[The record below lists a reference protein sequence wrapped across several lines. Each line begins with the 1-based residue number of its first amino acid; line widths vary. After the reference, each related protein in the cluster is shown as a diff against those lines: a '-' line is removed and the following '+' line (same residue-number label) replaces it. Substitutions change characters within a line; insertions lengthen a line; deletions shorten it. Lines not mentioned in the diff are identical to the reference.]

1 MPTITINELKN
12 NYIVKLHK
20 ANETVISEIPFD
32 YVDSMKHDLCDIKEI
47 SLTVNKYYTHQY
59 KKERTEYLLYD
70 EFINERM
77 ISLDGQLFVIK
88 NIKENDKTKV
98 KEITAYAKQKKLEKN
113 FISVSDIGFYLIDKD
128 ENEDIYSL
136 DEYMYE
142 ETGWRFGHVDD
153 NVRYNSNGEPRMR
166 WQEDVEESWYD
177 YLNNTISEQF
187 NCITDFDNK
196 NGLVNLYHIDGF
208 GDELKILLS
217 YDNYLKDLETT
228 TSTSDIVT
236 KLKLVGN
243 EEKCIIEDKNP
254 TGLNYIENYDYF
266 IESGDMSDELIT
278 ALNTYDEMVKQRT
291 VEWRSQLDKLAGYES
306 QLLIKKN
313 QEYVVIE
320 TYSQTKV
327 MMDYYLSKVNTEDD
341 VTGTYSDLANELAKE
356 LTQLEIDKEA
366 LYKEVQKL
374 EQNIDLTKK
383 DIDMLNILCRK
394 PTATDNDG
402 NLIFNQNTLDELK
415 KFIFADTYV
424 DEAFYDAEEML
435 EVGEKKLERIS
446 KPTREWDVDVNDFT
460 NRLIL
465 PNRIEWNG
473 ELGLGDVIG
482 LYDIDKNSYE
492 FVYFVGFNK
501 DFKNKSL
508 SLTLS
513 NKKGNENP
521 MKTIKDLIKL
531 SKTLNKL
538 YSKNKKVVNDLK
550 YNRVNMDRKDVK

>member
-12 NYIVKLHK
+12 DYVVKLHK

-59 KKERTEYLLYD
+59 EKERTEYLLYD

-113 FISVSDIGFYLIDKD
+113 FISVSDIGFYLIDKNED
-128 ENEDIYSL
+128 EDIYSL

-291 VEWRSQLDKLAGYES
+291 VEWRSQLNKLAGYES

-341 VTGTYSDLANELAKE
+341 ATGTYSDLANELAKE

-374 EQNIDLTKK
+374 EQNIELTKK

>member
-1 MPTITINELKN
+1 MSNVTVNEIKN
-12 NYIVKLHK
+12 TYTVKLHK
-20 ANETVISEIPFD
+20 ANETPISEIPFSF
-32 YVDSMKHDLCDIKEI
+32 VNNLKHDLCDIETI
-47 SLTVNKYYTHQY
+47 TLTVNKYYISDLY
-59 KKERTEYLLYD
+59 KERVEYLLYD

-128 ENEDIYSL
+128 EDEDIYSL

-341 VTGTYSDLANELAKE
+341 ATGTYSDLANELAKE
-356 LTQLEIDKEA
+356 LTQLEVDKEA

-446 KPTREWDVDVNDFT
+446 KPAREWDVDVNDFT